1 MAVKHLAPNLTQSTF
16 SAEAA
21 SKREVASN
29 GSING
34 KLIARPA
41 EAGASAE
48 ATMLIDYDMPLW
60 RPPSEANSFILQATL
75 GCSFNWCSFCSMYR
89 TKPFAVR
96 PLEQVRVEI
105 QTMARAYPGLRR
117 VFLADGDA
125 LAAPTE
131 HLLAI
136 LESLHAAFP
145 RLERV
150 SSYALPANL
159 LKKSVE
165 ELTRLREGGLTL
177 LYYGIET
184 GLADLLKRITKGA
197 TPEAMVT
204 GLTKAKQAGLRISAT
219 VILGLGGQAYWRE
232 HIDATADLVN
242 RVELD
247 YLSTLQL
254 MIDPSIHE
262 EFHRKFREPF
272 REQDDYALLM
282 EQARLIERL
291 DPPVSLVFRSNHASN
306 ALALAGELPRDRE
319 RLLAQLRQALA
330 GALPLRPEWLRG
342 Y

>member
-1 MAVKHLAPNLTQSTF
+1 
-16 SAEAA
+16 
-21 SKREVASN
+21 
-29 GSING
+29 
-34 KLIARPA
+34 
-41 EAGASAE
+41 
-48 ATMLIDYDMPLW
+48 MLIHYDMPVW
-60 RPPSEANSFILQATL
+60 RPPSEADSFILQATL
-75 GCSFNWCSFCSMYR
+75 GCSFNRCSFCSMYR
-89 TKPFAVR
+89 TKTFAIR
-96 PLEQVRVEI
+96 PLDQVHAEI
-105 QTMARAYPGLRR
+105 RTVARAYPGTRR

-125 LAAPTE
+125 LAAPAE
-131 HLLAI
+131 HLLTLLNA
-136 LESLHAAFP
+136 LRTAFP

-165 ELTRLREGGLTL
+165 ELTQLRESGLTL

-184 GLADLLKRITKGA
+184 GSADLLKRITKGA

-204 GLTKAKQAGLRISAT
+204 GLSKAKQAGLRISAT

-272 REQDDYALLM
+272 QQQDDQALLA

-291 DPPVSLVFRSNHASN
+291 DPPASLIFRSNHASN
-306 ALALAGELPRDRE
+306 ALALAGTLPQDRA
-319 RLLAQLRQALA
+319 RLLAQLERALV
-330 GALPLRPEWLRG
+330 GAAPLRPEWLRG

>member
-1 MAVKHLAPNLTQSTF
+1 MP
-16 SAEAA
+16 
-21 SKREVASN
+21 
-29 GSING
+29 
-34 KLIARPA
+34 
-41 EAGASAE
+41 
-48 ATMLIDYDMPLW
+48 IDYDMPLW

-75 GCSFNWCSFCSMYR
+75 GCSFNRCSFCSMYR
-89 TKPFAVR
+89 TKQFAVR
-96 PLEQVRVEI
+96 PLEPVQAEI
-105 QTMARAYPGLRR
+105 RAMARAYPGVRR

-136 LESLHAAFP
+136 LGSLYAAFP
-145 RLERV
+145 RLERI

-165 ELTRLREGGLTL
+165 ELTRLREAGLTL

-184 GLADLLKRITKGA
+184 GSADLLKRITKGA
-197 TPEAMVT
+197 TPDAMVT
-204 GLTKAKQAGLRISAT
+204 GLTKAKQAGLQVSAT

-232 HIDATADLVN
+232 HIDATADLIN

-254 MIDPSIHE
+254 MIDPTIHD

-272 REQDDYALLM
+272 QEQDDHALLV

-291 DPPVSLVFRSNHASN
+291 NPPTPLVFRSNHASN
-306 ALALAGELPRDRE
+306 ALALAGTLPQDRE
-319 RLLAQLRQALA
+319 RLLAQLQLALA
-330 GALPLRPEWLRG
+330 GAVRLRPEWLRG

>member
-1 MAVKHLAPNLTQSTF
+1 MSVP
-16 SAEAA
+16 
-21 SKREVASN
+21 
-29 GSING
+29 G
-34 KLIARPA
+34 
-41 EAGASAE
+41 E

-75 GCSFNWCSFCSMYR
+75 GCSFNRCSFCSMYR
-89 TKPFAVR
+89 VKEFAVR

-105 QTMARAYPGLRR
+105 QTMARAYPGVRR

-131 HLLAI
+131 HISAI
-136 LESLHAAFP
+136 LKALSAAFP
-145 RLERV
+145 QLERV

-165 ELTRLREGGLTL
+165 ELTQLRDNGLTL

-184 GLADLLKRITKGA
+184 GSADLLKRITKGA
-197 TPEAMVT
+197 TPEAMAT
-204 GLTKAKQAGLRISAT
+204 GLGKAKEAGFTISAT

-232 HIDATADLVN
+232 HIDATAELVN
-242 RVELD
+242 QVELD

-272 REQDDYALLM
+272 REQDDRALLA
-282 EQARLIERL
+282 EQVRLIERL
-291 DPPVSLVFRSNHASN
+291 DPPAPLVFRSNHASN
-306 ALALAGELPRDRE
+306 ALALAGILPQDRE
-319 RLLAQLRQALA
+319 ALLAQLQRALA
-330 GALPLRPEWLRG
+330 GAVRLRPEWLRG

>member
-1 MAVKHLAPNLTQSTF
+1 
-16 SAEAA
+16 
-21 SKREVASN
+21 
-29 GSING
+29 
-34 KLIARPA
+34 
-41 EAGASAE
+41 
-48 ATMLIDYDMPLW
+48 MLIDYDMPLW

-232 HIDATADLVN
+232 HIDATAELVN
-242 RVELD
+242 QVELD